1 MCGCLFRGDND
12 FFSISIWIKARNVI
26 GNRFIKQF
34 LMIGQF
40 DFNQI
45 QLRIQCGLLRAA
57 SVDLVVDL
65 RRAFAQLLNLFR
77 QIGVA
82 GMKQLLLSRF

>member
-1 MCGCLFRGDND
+1 
-12 FFSISIWIKARNVI
+12 
-26 GNRFIKQF
+26 
-34 LMIGQF
+34 MIGQF

-45 QLRIQCGLLRAA
+45 QLCIQRGLLRDAP
-57 SVDLVVDL
+57 VDLVVDL